1 MKAVVLH
8 EHGGVDKL
16 RYEDIDEPVHAKNE
30 VLVRV
35 KACGV
40 NHLDIWVRQ
49 GLPGRKIN
57 FPKICGCDIV
67 GEIAASSS
75 KNFAVGDKVM
85 VYPGL
90 SCGQCNYCKNGT
102 ENLCSKF
109 TIIGG
114 FGDAQGGYAEY
125 AKVPERNLIP
135 LPHWLSFEEAATLGV
150 SYLTSWNMLGRA
162 DVKEGTNL
170 LVYGAGSGV
179 GMATIQLAKA
189 KGVKV
194 ITTVG
199 DDKKLGQARSLGPDL
214 AINRKTSDIVN
225 EVMKF
230 TENNG
235 VDVVIDHVGAQTWET
250 SLKCLK
256 PAGRMLVCGTTTG
269 GIASVDIRAFYSK
282 QAAIIGASLG
292 TKSQLLE
299 LLSFM
304 ESKKIRPVIDSTFK
318 LSDAAMAQSRM
329 ERSEHFGKIVLKI
342 N

>member
-1 MKAVVLH
+1 MKAIVLH

-16 RYEDIDEPVHAKNE
+16 RYEDINEPAHAKDE

-35 KACGV
+35 RACGV
-40 NHLDIWVRQ
+40 NHLDIWIRQ
-49 GLPGRKIN
+49 GLPGRKVS

-67 GEIAASSS
+67 GEVAAGSS
-75 KNFAVGDKVM
+75 KKFAVGDKVM

-90 SCGQCNYCKNGT
+90 SCEQCSYCKNGT
-102 ENLCSKF
+102 ENLCNKF

-125 AKVPERNLIP
+125 ARVPERNLIQ
-135 LPHWLSFEEAATLGV
+135 LPKWLSFEEASTLGV
-150 SYLTSWNMLGRA
+150 SYLTSWNMLSRA

-189 KGVKV
+189 KGAKV

-199 DDKKLGQARSLGPDL
+199 DDKKLGQARLLGPDL
-214 AINRKTSDIVN
+214 VINRKTGDILKDVT
-225 EVMKF
+225 KF

-269 GIASVDIRAFYSK
+269 GIASVDIRAFYNK
-282 QAAIIGASLG
+282 QAAILGAYLG

-299 LLSFM
+299 LLSFIT
-304 ESKKIRPVIDSTFK
+304 SKKIRPVIDSTFR
-318 LSDAAMAQSRM
+318 LSDAAKAQSRM
-329 ERSEHFGKIVLKI
+329 ERSEHFGKLVLQI
-342 N
+342 G